1 VSTVAAEVAPR
12 PRSSGRGALLT
23 AALIALPVAI
33 VLGALAHGALR
44 GDADALAHL
53 AEHVL
58 PGVLA
63 NTLVLVVGVAVL
75 AGLLGT
81 SLAWLVTAY
90 EFPGRRAFAWLL
102 LLPMALP
109 AYVLAFVAVA
119 TLDFAGPVQVA
130 LRDVFGDGLRLPP
143 IRSTGGVILV
153 MTLAMYP
160 YVYLLAR
167 GAFATQGRRALE
179 VAQSLGLDRRQAF
192 LRVALPLARPWIA
205 AGIALVAMETLADF
219 GTVAVFN
226 YDTFTTAIYRA
237 WTGMYS
243 LEAALQLASVL
254 VVLVAV
260 ALVFEQRARAAQR
273 HTALAGPEPTRHR
286 LAGARAAAATVAAG
300 LVLLAALVLPLGTL
314 VAWALDHAGRDFGPA
329 LAEYAARSVALGLM
343 AAALICALG
352 LTLSYAARRR
362 PDAATR
368 TLARIATIGYALP
381 GSVLAVG
388 LFVPVAALNAALAD
402 AAAALGFAWPF
413 YLQGT
418 VAVLL
423 LAYAV
428 RFLAVGHAP
437 IESHLGRIRPSI
449 EDSARLLGATGWRL
463 AARVHVPLLR
473 AGLVTAAA
481 LVFVDVMKEMPITLM
496 TRPFGWDTLAVRV
509 FELTS
514 EGEWRRAALPAL
526 AIVAAGLVPVA
537 WLLRRHDGAG

>member
-1 VSTVAAEVAPR
+1 LSTVAAEVAPR
-12 PRSSGRGALLT
+12 GHASGRGALLT
-23 AALIALPVAI
+23 AALIALPVAV
-33 VLGALAHGALR
+33 VLIALALGALR

-63 NTLVLVVGVAVL
+63 NTLVLVVGVAAL
-75 AGLLGT
+75 AGLLGA

-130 LRDVFGDGLRLPP
+130 LREAFGDRLRLPP

-273 HTALAGPEPTRHR
+273 HTALAGPEPSRHR
-286 LAGARAAAATVAAG
+286 LTGARAAAATGAAG
-300 LVLLAALVLPLGTL
+300 FVLLVALVLPLGTL
-314 VAWALDHAGRDFGPA
+314 LAWALDHAGRDFGPA

-352 LTLSYAARRR
+352 VLLGYAVRRR
-362 PDAATR
+362 PDATTR
-368 TLARIATIGYALP
+368 TLARVATIGYALP

-388 LFVPVAALNAALAD
+388 LFVPVAALNATLAN

-449 EDSARLLGATGWRL
+449 DDSARLLGATGWRL

-526 AIVAAGLVPVA
+526 AIVATGLVPVA
-537 WLLRRHDGAG
+537 WLLRRHDGAS

>member
-1 VSTVAAEVAPR
+1 MSHVPARRGPLVAA
-12 PRSSGRGALLT
+12 
-23 AALIALPVAI
+23 AAIAAPVAI
-33 VLGALAHGALR
+33 VLVTLALGALR
-44 GDADALAHL
+44 GDTAALAHL
-53 AEHVL
+53 AVHVL
-58 PGVLA
+58 PDVLA
-63 NTLVLVVGVAVL
+63 NTLVLVAGVALL

-90 EFPGRRAFAWLL
+90 EFPGRRTFAWAL

-119 TLDFAGPVQVA
+119 TLDYAGPLQTA
-130 LRDVFGDGLRLPP
+130 LREAFGPGVRLPP
-143 IRSTGGVILV
+143 IRSAGGVVVV
-153 MTLAMYP
+153 MTLALYP

-179 VAQSLGLDRRQAF
+179 VAQSLGLRPRAAF
-192 LRVALPLARPWIA
+192 TRVALPLARPWIA
-205 AGIALVAMETLADF
+205 AGVALVAMETLADF

-243 LEAALQLASVL
+243 IEAALQLAGVL
-254 VVLVAV
+254 VLLVAM
-260 ALVFEQRARAAQR
+260 ALVVEQRARAAQR
-273 HTALAGPEPTRHR
+273 HTALAGPEPARTTLSGWRAV
-286 LAGARAAAATVAAG
+286 LAAVAPA
-300 LVLLAALVLPLGTL
+300 LVLLVALVLPVGTL
-314 VAWALDHAGRDFGPA
+314 VVWAAGHARDFGGA
-329 LAEYAARSVALGLM
+329 FVAYAARSVTLGLL
-343 AAALICALG
+343 AAALICTLGLALG
-352 LTLSYAARRR
+352 YAVRSRG
-362 PDAATR
+362 DTATR
-368 TLARIATIGYALP
+368 GLARLATLGYALP

-388 LFVPVAALNAALAD
+388 LFVPVAALNALLSNG
-402 AAAALGFAWPF
+402 AAAFGLTWPF

-437 IESHLGRIRPSI
+437 IASHLGRIRPSL
-449 EDSARLLGATGWRL
+449 EDSARLLGATGVNL
-463 AARVHVPLLR
+463 ARRVHVPLLR

-509 FELTS
+509 YELTS

-526 AIVAAGLVPVA
+526 AIVAVGLVPVA
-537 WLLRRHDGAG
+537 WLLRRHDGAV

>member
-12 PRSSGRGALLT
+12 RHATGRGALLT
-23 AALIALPVAI
+23 AALIALPVAV
-33 VLGALAHGALR
+33 VLIALALGALR

-109 AYVLAFVAVA
+109 GYVLAFVAVA
-119 TLDFAGPVQVA
+119 TLDFAGPVQVT
-130 LRDVFGDGLRLPP
+130 LREVFGDRLRLPP

-273 HTALAGPEPTRHR
+273 HTALAGPEPSRHR
-286 LAGARAAAATVAAG
+286 LTGARGAAATGVAG
-300 LVLLAALVLPLGTL
+300 FVLLVALVLPLGTL

-352 LTLSYAARRR
+352 VLLGYAVRRR
-362 PDAATR
+362 PDATTR
-368 TLARIATIGYALP
+368 TLARVATIGYALP

-388 LFVPVAALNAALAD
+388 LFVPVAALNATLAN

-449 EDSARLLGATGWRL
+449 DDSARLLGATGWRL

-526 AIVAAGLVPVA
+526 AIVATGLVPVA
-537 WLLRRHDGAG
+537 WLLRRHDGAS

>member
-1 VSTVAAEVAPR
+1 VSAVAIPVAERAR
-12 PRSSGRGALLT
+12 PPGRGALVT
-23 AALIALPVAI
+23 AALVALPVVV
-33 VLGALAHGALR
+33 VLAALAIGAVR
-44 GDADALAHL
+44 GDPAALAHL
-53 AEHVL
+53 VEHVL
-58 PGVLA
+58 PGVLVD
-63 NTLVLVVGVAVL
+63 TLVLVVAVAAL

-90 EFPGRRAFAWLL
+90 EFPGRRTFAWLL

-119 TLDFAGPVQVA
+119 TLDFAGPVQST
-130 LRDVFGDGLRLPP
+130 LRDVFGAGVRLPP

-153 MTLAMYP
+153 MTLALYP

-179 VAQSLGLDRRQAF
+179 VAQSLGLDRRQA
-192 LRVALPLARPWIA
+192 LVRVALPLARPWIA
-205 AGIALVAMETLADF
+205 AGVALVAMETLADF

-260 ALVFEQRARAAQR
+260 ALLVEQRARAAQR
-273 HTALAGPEPTRHR
+273 HTALAGPAPARHR
-286 LAGARAAAATVAAG
+286 LRGVRAAAAVAAVG
-300 LVLLAALVLPLGTL
+300 AVLLAALVLPLGTL
-314 VAWALDHAGRDFGPA
+314 VAWAVDHAGRDLDAG
-329 LAEYAARSVALGLM
+329 LAGYAARSVALGLA
-343 AAALICALG
+343 AAALVCTLG
-352 LTLSYAARRR
+352 LLLGYAVRRR
-362 PDAATR
+362 NDAATR
-368 TLARIATIGYALP
+368 TLARVATIGYALP

-388 LFVPVAALNAALAD
+388 LFVPAAALNAALA
-402 AAAALGFAWPF
+402 AAAATLGYAWPF

-437 IESHLGRIRPSI
+437 IESHLGRIRPSL

-463 AARVHVPLLR
+463 ARRVHVPLLR
-473 AGLVTAAA
+473 AGLLTAAT

-496 TRPFGWDTLAVRV
+496 MRPFGWDTLAVRV

-537 WLLRRHDGAG
+537 WLLRRHDDAG

>member
-1 VSTVAAEVAPR
+1 MSTLAAASAPR
-12 PRSSGRGALLT
+12 VRASGRGALAT
-23 AALIALPVAI
+23 AALIAAPVAI
-33 VLGALAHGALR
+33 VLVALAAGALR
-44 GDADALAHL
+44 GDTDALAHL

-63 NTLVLVVGVAVL
+63 NTLVLVGGVAVL

-130 LRDVFGDGLRLPP
+130 LRAAFGDGVRLPP
-143 IRSTGGVILV
+143 IRSTGGVMLV
-153 MTLAMYP
+153 MTLALYP

-179 VAQSLGLDRRQAF
+179 VAQSLGLDRRLAF
-192 LRVALPLARPWIA
+192 RRVALPLARPWIA
-205 AGIALVAMETLADF
+205 GGVALVAMETLADF

-237 WTGMYS
+237 WTGLYS
-243 LEAALQLASVL
+243 IEAALQLAGVL

-260 ALVFEQRARAAQR
+260 ALAFEQRARAAQR
-273 HTALAGPEPTRHR
+273 HTALAGPEPVRHR
-286 LAGARAAAATVAAG
+286 LGGARAAAATGAAA
-300 LVLLAALVLPLGTL
+300 LVLLVALVLPLGTL
-314 VAWALDHAGRDFGPA
+314 VAWAVDHAGRDFGPS
-329 LAEYAARSVALGLM
+329 LARYAARSVTLGLL
-343 AAALICALG
+343 AAVLVCALG
-352 LTLSYAARRR
+352 LLLAYAVRRR
-362 PDAATR
+362 GDAATR
-368 TLARIATIGYALP
+368 TLARVATIGYALP

-388 LFVPVAALNAALAD
+388 LFVPVAGLNAALAG
-402 AAAALGFAWPF
+402 AAGALGWSWPF

-449 EDSARLLGATGWRL
+449 EDSARLLGASGWGL
-463 AARVHVPLLR
+463 ARRVHVPLLR

-526 AIVAAGLVPVA
+526 AIVATALVPVA